1 MISLHSTCSTV
12 LGVVVR
18 FIYSLGLFGSLA
30 YSQIGLDFLQKSLVS
45 SLSHPVQATSE
56 GVLKLELL
64 VDWPFGNWCYRGC
77 YLACFWAWNPTS
89 DFFYFSWDLKDGLE
103 NCLVYCYAFEKS
115 LKNEELVAFSVG
127 HETIDCCQQKKTVI
141 FVWQCPK
148 LWSSF

>member
-1 MISLHSTCSTV
+1 MISLHATCSTM
-12 LGVVVR
+12 LGAAVQTGPR
-18 FIYSLGLFGSLA
+18 FLHLFLFHLQFGILWQSSLFT
-30 YSQIGLDFLQKSLVS
+30 DRFLQKSLVP

-115 LKNEELVAFSVG
+115 LKNEELVAFSVR
-127 HETIDCCQQKKTVI
+127 HETIDCCQQKKI
-141 FVWQCPK
+141 
-148 LWSSF
+148 